1 MSELNFLALSALL
14 LACLLLISLLG
25 LALYSGLLFKV
36 SVRSG
41 PPPIRAF
48 TLAYKYKQG
57 PYREAGRLFT
67 KITSIAP
74 KLSSVGIYYDDPK
87 QESEEKLRYVAGS
100 ILSEGDEKPSEELIK
115 LFEKFGFKIISFPE
129 VTHVVMTTF
138 PFTTFLSLLIAM
150 YRVYPVLNNYIKE
163 RKLCAHPCLEIYRGD
178 LIYFMCPLA
187 RQGDFYVPE
196 LKEADKKQKEEEA
209 DDAHT
214 DAGADSFSDNSSV
227 TYEAYTESRE
237 TSLAKSVTPDLTNKE
252 LEDSDKSDKSESVTS
267 GSSFE
272 ELDLEA
278 HNNGERPGVT
288 QQGSEAKKEQ
298 DQLTETKNSLDIRRM
313 EEE

>member
-1 MSELNFLALSALL
+1 MSELNLLALSAVL
-14 LACLLLISLLG
+14 LAAFLLISLLG
-25 LALYSGLLFKV
+25 LALYSGLLSEV
-36 SVRSG
+36 TVRSG
-41 PPPIRAF
+41 PPPVGAF
-48 TLAYKYKQG
+48 TVAYKYKQG

-67 KITSIAP
+67 EITSIAP
-74 KLSSVGIYYDDPK
+74 KLSSIGIYYDNPQ
-87 QESEEKLRYVAGS
+87 QEAEEKLRYIAGS
-100 ILSEGDEKPSEELIK
+100 ILSEGDEKPSEELVK

-178 LIYFMCPLA
+178 VIYFMCPLA

-196 LKEADKKQKEEEA
+196 LKEADKKQIEEEA

-214 DAGADSFSDNSSV
+214 DTGVDSFSENSSM

-237 TSLAKSVTPDLTNKE
+237 TSLAKSETTNLSNKE
-252 LEDSDKSDKSESVTS
+252 AEDSEKSDKSESVAS

-278 HNNGERPGVT
+278 HDNGDRPWAS
-288 QQGSEAKKEQ
+288 QQSSEVEKKLDEV
-298 DQLTETKNSLDIRRM
+298 TETDIRRM

>member
-1 MSELNFLALSALL
+1 MSELNFLAVGVVLLAAFLL
-14 LACLLLISLLG
+14 LSLLV
-25 LALYSGLLFKV
+25 LALYSGLLSEV
-36 SVRSG
+36 TVRSG
-41 PPPIRAF
+41 PPPIGAF
-48 TLAYKYKQG
+48 TVAYKYKQG

-67 KITSIAP
+67 EITSIAP
-74 KLSSVGIYYDDPK
+74 KLSSIGIYYDTPK
-87 QESEEKLRYVAGS
+87 KEAAEKPRYIAGS
-100 ILSEGDEKPSEELIK
+100 ILSEGEEKPSEELIE

-138 PFTTFLSLLIAM
+138 PFTTFLSLFIAM
-150 YRVYPVLNNYIKE
+150 YRVYPILNNYIKE

-178 LIYFMCPLA
+178 VIYYMCPLA

-196 LKEADKKQKEEEA
+196 LKEADKKQKEEEG
-209 DDAHT
+209 DDALT
-214 DAGADSFSDNSSV
+214 DTGVDSFSEKSSV

-237 TSLAKSVTPDLTNKE
+237 TSMAKSETTTLSNKDA
-252 LEDSDKSDKSESVTS
+252 EDSEKSDKSESVAS

-278 HNNGERPGVT
+278 QDNGDRPWVSP
-288 QQGSEAKKEQ
+288 QSSDVAKKLDEV
-298 DQLTETKNSLDIRRM
+298 TETDIRRM

>member
-1 MSELNFLALSALL
+1 MSELNLLALSAVL
-14 LACLLLISLLG
+14 LAALLLISLLG
-25 LALYSGLLFKV
+25 LAWYSGLLCEV
-36 SVRSG
+36 TVRSG

-67 KITSIAP
+67 EITSIAP
-74 KLSSVGIYYDDPK
+74 KLSSVGIYYDHPK
-87 QESEEKLRYVAGS
+87 QESEDKLRYIAGS
-100 ILSEGDEKPSEELIK
+100 ILSEGDEKPSEELVK

-129 VTHVVMTTF
+129 VTHVVMTSF
-138 PFTTFLSLLIAM
+138 PFTTFLSLFIAM

-196 LKEADKKQKEEEA
+196 LKEADKKQKEEEG
-209 DDAHT
+209 DDALT
-214 DAGADSFSDNSSV
+214 DTGGDSFSDNSSV

-252 LEDSDKSDKSESVTS
+252 LEDSDKNDKSESVAS

-272 ELDLEA
+272 DLDLEA
-278 HNNGERPGVT
+278 NSNGEQPGLT
-288 QQGSEAKKEQ
+288 QLASEAKAEL
-298 DQLTETKNSLDIRRM
+298 DQLTEAKKSLDIRRM

>member
-1 MSELNFLALSALL
+1 MSELSLLAVSALL
-14 LACLLLISLLG
+14 LAALLLLSLLG
-25 LALYSGLLFKV
+25 LALYSGLLSQV

-67 KITSIAP
+67 EITSIAP
-74 KLSSVGIYYDDPK
+74 THSSVGIYYDHPK
-87 QESEEKLRYVAGS
+87 QESEEKLRYIAGS
-100 ILSEGDEKPSEELIK
+100 ILSEGDEKPSEELVK

-129 VTHVVMTTF
+129 VTHAVMASF

-209 DDAHT
+209 DDALT

-227 TYEAYTESRE
+227 TYEVYTESRE
-237 TSLAKSVTPDLTNKE
+237 TSLAKSLTPELSSKD
-252 LEDSDKSDKSESVTS
+252 LEDSDKSDKSESVAS

-278 HNNGERPGVT
+278 HNNGERPGIAKLP
-288 QQGSEAKKEQ
+288 SEATKES
-298 DQLTETKNSLDIRRM
+298 DQLTDTTKSLDIRRM

>member
-1 MSELNFLALSALL
+1 MSELNFLAVGVVLLAAFLL
-14 LACLLLISLLG
+14 LSLLV
-25 LALYSGLLFKV
+25 LALYSGLLSEV
-36 SVRSG
+36 TVRSG
-41 PPPIRAF
+41 PPPIGAF
-48 TLAYKYKQG
+48 TVAYKYKQG

-67 KITSIAP
+67 EITSIAP
-74 KLSSVGIYYDDPK
+74 KLSSIGIYYDTPK
-87 QESEEKLRYVAGS
+87 KEAAEKPRYIAGS
-100 ILSEGDEKPSEELIK
+100 ILSEGEEKPSEELIE

-138 PFTTFLSLLIAM
+138 PFTTFLSLFIAM
-150 YRVYPVLNNYIKE
+150 YRVYPILNNYIKE

-178 LIYFMCPLA
+178 MIYYMCPLA

-196 LKEADKKQKEEEA
+196 LKEADKKQKEEEG
-209 DDAHT
+209 DDALT
-214 DAGADSFSDNSSV
+214 DTGVDSFSEKSSV

-237 TSLAKSVTPDLTNKE
+237 TSMAKSETTTLSNKDA
-252 LEDSDKSDKSESVTS
+252 EDSEKSDKSESVAS

-278 HNNGERPGVT
+278 QDNGDRPWVSP
-288 QQGSEAKKEQ
+288 QSSDVAKKLDEV
-298 DQLTETKNSLDIRRM
+298 TETDIRRM

>member
-1 MSELNFLALSALL
+1 MSELNFLAVGIVLLAAFLL
-14 LACLLLISLLG
+14 LSLLV
-25 LALYSGLLFKV
+25 LALYSGLLSEV
-36 SVRSG
+36 TVRSG
-41 PPPIRAF
+41 PPPIGAF
-48 TLAYKYKQG
+48 TVAYKYKQG

-67 KITSIAP
+67 EITSIAP
-74 KLSSVGIYYDDPK
+74 KLSSIGIYYDTPK
-87 QESEEKLRYVAGS
+87 KEAEEKPRYIAGS
-100 ILSEGDEKPSEELIK
+100 ILSEGEEKPSEELIK

-138 PFTTFLSLLIAM
+138 PFTTFLSLFIAM
-150 YRVYPVLNNYIKE
+150 YRVYPILNNYIKE

-178 LIYFMCPLA
+178 MIYYMCPLA

-196 LKEADKKQKEEEA
+196 LKEADKKQKEEEG
-209 DDAHT
+209 DDALT
-214 DAGADSFSDNSSV
+214 DTGVDSFSEKSSV

-237 TSLAKSVTPDLTNKE
+237 TSMAKSDTTTLSNKE
-252 LEDSDKSDKSESVTS
+252 AEDSEKSDKSESVAS

-278 HNNGERPGVT
+278 QDNGDRPWVSP
-288 QQGSEAKKEQ
+288 QSSDVAKKLDEV
-298 DQLTETKNSLDIRRM
+298 TETDIRRM